1 MTNQRAAATARH
13 WIESWNARDIEAVLT
28 HFDEAV
34 RFTSPKAAT
43 FTGRALVE
51 GKEALRAYWRTALER
66 ITSLRFT
73 LDHALWDEARRTL
86 AIVYVAELNGQRS
99 RACEFLRMGTGEK
112 AIEGEA
118 MYGAALDA

>member
-1 MTNQRAAATARH
+1 MTNEDAAATARH
-13 WIESWNARDIEAVLT
+13 WIDSWNARDIEAVLT
-28 HFDEAV
+28 HFDDAV

-51 GKEALRAYWRTALER
+51 GKAALRAYWRTALER

-73 LDHALWDEARRTL
+73 LDRALWDEPSRTL
-86 AIVYVAELNGQRS
+86 AIIYVAELNGQRS
-99 RACEFLRMGTGEK
+99 RACELLRMGSGER

-118 MYGAALDA
+118 MYGAALEA